1 MQQTSDNSCKPS
13 GARDCGHR
21 IFALI
26 FAMALTLLPGQS
38 IAKVYFTPDKAQ
50 KICFPK
56 ADRFEQKTVRY
67 SGEQMKAIKKASG
80 VEVQIPGTRYAL
92 AWQGKQLAGVVVFD
106 YVLGKSEVID
116 YCIALTP
123 DGVVKQI
130 EILQYR
136 ESHGYEIRRPG
147 WRKQFSGK
155 TSIAN
160 LRLHGDIANI
170 SGATISCRNIT
181 SGVKRVLHTWYL
193 VLHPAIVASTQLSD
207 DGRK

>member
-1 MQQTSDNSCKPS
+1 M
-13 GARDCGHR
+13 
-21 IFALI
+21 
-26 FAMALTLLPGQS
+26 LLPCQS
-38 IAKVYFTPDKAQ
+38 TAKVYFTPDKAQ
-50 KICFPK
+50 KICFPQ
-56 ADRFEQKTVRY
+56 ANRFEQKTVRY
-67 SGEQMKAIKKASG
+67 STEQMKAIKKASG

-123 DGVVKQI
+123 DGVVKQV

-155 TSIAN
+155 TSTAN
-160 LRLHGDIANI
+160 LHLHDDIANI

-193 VLHPAIVASTQLSD
+193 VFHPAIVASTQLPD
-207 DGRK
+207 DGR

>member
-123 DGVVKQI
+123 DGVVKQV

-155 TSIAN
+155 TSTAN
-160 LRLHGDIANI
+160 LHLHDDIANI

-181 SGVKRVLHTWYL
+181 SGVKRVLHTWHL
-193 VLHPAIVASTQLSD
+193 VLRPTLLAAGRLSVD
-207 DGRK
+207 NK